1 MLVTIMD
8 KHKHPSKARRPKD
21 KARKARTS
29 PPRSGAKT
37 RPAEKRPG
45 KASGQDTKGGYWIY
59 GVHAALAAVAN
70 PARDCR
76 RIVLAESASRELEIR
91 VAEGLKTPPGRPAV
105 ERMERTELDGLL
117 PPSAVHQG
125 LAVLAQPLE
134 VTAIED
140 IVRDCSEKSEA
151 AVIVLDQATDP
162 RNIGAVM
169 RSAAAFRAAAVVVQD
184 RNAPAITGVLCKA
197 ASGAVERVPYVR
209 VVNLARAIGKLKEA
223 GFWAA
228 GLDPAAKRTLA
239 EADLSGRVAL
249 VLGAEGRGLR
259 RLTRDTCDELV
270 KVPLAR
276 GTDSLNLSNAAA
288 IALYE
293 LARRRP

>member
-1 MLVTIMD
+1 MAR
-8 KHKHPSKARRPKD
+8 KPKNKARN
-21 KARKARTS
+21 ARTS
-29 PPRSGAKT
+29 PPRPKAKT
-37 RPAEKRPG
+37 RPAEKRPA
-45 KASGQDTKGGYWIY
+45 KAPGQDAKRGYWIY
-59 GVHAALAAVAN
+59 GVHAVLAAVAN

-76 RIVLAESASRELEIR
+76 RIVLAETAKRELETR
-91 VAEGLKTPPGRPAV
+91 VAEVQKALPGQPPV
-105 ERMERTELDGLL
+105 ERMSRTDMERLL

-125 LAVLAQPLE
+125 LAVLAQPLGE
-134 VTAIED
+134 TAIED
-140 IVRDCSEKSEA
+140 IVRDCTEKSDA
-151 AVIVLDQATDP
+151 AVVILDQATDP
-162 RNIGAVM
+162 RNVGAVM

-184 RNAPAITGVLCKA
+184 RNAPAITGALCKA
-197 ASGAVERVPYVR
+197 ASGAVEWVPFVR
-209 VVNLARAIGKLKEA
+209 VVNLARAIGMLKEA

-228 GLDPAAKRTLA
+228 GLDSSAGRTLA

-270 KVPLAR
+270 KVPVAR

-288 IALYE
+288 VALYE

>member
-1 MLVTIMD
+1 MAR
-8 KHKHPSKARRPKD
+8 KPKNKALNARTPPPRPK
-21 KARKARTS
+21 
-29 PPRSGAKT
+29 AKT
-37 RPAEKRPG
+37 KPAENRPAKAPRLNTRPD
-45 KASGQDTKGGYWIY
+45 ARQDAKGAYWIY
-59 GVHAALAAVAN
+59 GVHAALAAIAN

-76 RIVLAESASRELEIR
+76 RIVLAETAKQELETR
-91 VAEGLKTPPGRPAV
+91 VAEAHKALPGRPSV
-105 ERMERTELDGLL
+105 ERMERTNMGGLL

-125 LAVLAQPLE
+125 LAVLAQPLGA
-134 VTAIED
+134 TAIED
-140 IVRDCSEKSEA
+140 IVRECADKSEA
-151 AVIVLDQATDP
+151 AVVILDQATDP

-169 RSAAAFRAAAVVVQD
+169 RSAAALGASAVIVQD
-184 RNAPAITGVLCKA
+184 RNAPAITGALCKA
-197 ASGAVERVPYVR
+197 ASGAVEKVPFVR
-209 VVNLARAIGKLKEA
+209 VVNLARAIGMLKDG

-228 GLDPAAKRTLA
+228 GLDPVAGRTLA

-270 KVPLAR
+270 KIPLAR

-288 IALYE
+288 VALYE

>member
-1 MLVTIMD
+1 MAR
-8 KHKHPSKARRPKD
+8 KPKNKAQIARMAPPRPKA
-21 KARKARTS
+21 KA
-29 PPRSGAKT
+29 
-37 RPAEKRPG
+37 RPAERRPA
-45 KASGQDTKGGYWIY
+45 KAPRLNTRQGAKGGYWIY

-76 RIVLAESASRELEIR
+76 RIVLAETASRELETR
-91 VAEGLKTPPGRPAV
+91 VAEAHKVLAGRPSV
-105 ERMERTELDGLL
+105 ERMDRTELDSLL

-125 LAVLAQPLE
+125 LAVLAQPLGD
-134 VTAIED
+134 TAIED
-140 IVRDCSEKSEA
+140 IVRDCSEKSDA
-151 AVIVLDQATDP
+151 AVVVLDQATDP
-162 RNIGAVM
+162 RNVGAVM
-169 RSAAAFRAAAVVVQD
+169 RSAAAFGAAAVVVQD
-184 RNAPAITGVLCKA
+184 RNAPTITGALCKA
-197 ASGAVERVPYVR
+197 ASGAVERVPFVR
-209 VVNLARAIGKLKEA
+209 VVNLARAIGMLKEA

-228 GLDPAAKRTLA
+228 GLDPNAGRSLA

-276 GTDSLNLSNAAA
+276 GTGSLNLSNAAA
-288 IALYE
+288 VALYE